1 MQEKITAEIRELLKE
16 ATKEEINLE
25 DVKESEMADLSSTIA
40 FRLASKL
47 RKSPVQI
54 ADNISLKIKPAA
66 YISRIES
73 VNGYLNFYLN
83 CGKVLPEFFNEIRTK
98 KSGYGRGEIKN
109 KKIILEHTSIN
120 PSGPVHV
127 GRLRNSLIGDSV
139 SRILRFYGY
148 DVETHYYVNDI
159 GKQIAIISQGFK
171 EGIEP
176 DKDTIERYPLY
187 RGKEDFRV
195 FFEYVSANRRFE
207 TDTEFQARVQESIQR
222 AEGGD
227 SNSLDEIRGIAGK
240 CLSGQKEILERLG
253 IRFDRFDFESKYIED
268 GSVSSVLD
276 FLKKSSYA
284 KTVEDGFG
292 LNLSEFGIEKTGG
305 ISILARMDG
314 TSVYLARD
322 IAYHLEK
329 SKLGDLMI
337 NVLGEDHRFEFLELK
352 TILMQIYKLKIP
364 LDVVHFSFVSFEG
377 GELSTRKGLTA
388 PVDKLLDDAIEK
400 AEKEIEKRK
409 IATKDIAPAIGIGAI
424 KYHILKTTPQK
435 PITFRWEEALSFD
448 GEASPY
454 IQYAHARCCRILE
467 NSKVDVEKIEI
478 NKIDINLEKDE
489 KNLLKQ
495 LIKFPEIVKKSAE
508 ELKPNI
514 VANYLYSLS
523 SEFSRFYKN
532 CPVIP
537 AEEKTRWR
545 RLLLVDATRTMLAN
559 GLDLLG
565 ISAPERM

>member
-1 MQEKITAEIRELLKE
+1 MAEIGKLLKE
-16 ATKEEINLE
+16 ATNEEINLE
-25 DVKESEMADLSSTIA
+25 EIKESEMADFSSTTA

-47 RKSPVQI
+47 KKSPVEI
-54 ADNISLKIKPAA
+54 ADEISGRITPSP
-66 YISRIES
+66 YVERIES
-73 VNGYLNFYLN
+73 TRGYINFYLN
-83 CGKVLPEFFNEIRTK
+83 YKKILSEFLNEVKGKKF
-98 KSGYGRGEIKN
+98 GYGKGEDKN

-127 GRLRNSLIGDSV
+127 GRLRNSLIGDSL
-139 SRILRFYGY
+139 SRILKFYGY

-159 GKQIAIISQGFK
+159 GKQMGVIAQGFK

-176 DKDTIERYPLY
+176 DKDAIERYSEY
-187 RGKEDFRV
+187 KDKEDFEI
-195 FFEYVSANRRFE
+195 FFEYISANRKFE
-207 TDTEFQARVQESIQR
+207 TDIEFQKGVQESIQH
-222 AEGGD
+222 AEKGD
-227 SNSLDEIRGIAGK
+227 LNSLQEISRIARK
-240 CLSGQKEILERLG
+240 CLVGQKKILDRLG
-253 IRFDRFDFESKYIED
+253 IKFDKFDFESKYLED
-268 GSVSSVLD
+268 GSVLSVLA
-276 FLKKSSYA
+276 FLRKSDYA
-284 KTVEDGFG
+284 RTVGEGFG
-292 LNLSEFGIEKTGG
+292 LDLSKFGLEKTGG
-305 ISILARMDG
+305 VSILARKDD
-314 TSVYLARD
+314 TSVYLTRD

-329 SKLGDLMI
+329 SKLGDIMI

-352 TILMQIYKLKIP
+352 TILTEIYKLEIP
-364 LDVVHFSFVSFEG
+364 LEVVHFSFVIFEG

-400 AEKEIEKRK
+400 AGGEIEKRK
-409 IATKDIAPAIGIGAI
+409 IATREIAPGIGIGAI

-435 PITFRWEEALSFD
+435 PITFKWEEALSFD

-467 NSKVDVEKIEI
+467 NSKIDVEKIEI
-478 NKIDINLEKDE
+478 DEIDMNLEEHE

-514 VANYLYSLS
+514 IANYLYLLA

-545 RLLLVDATRTMLAN
+545 RLLLVDAARIVIAN

-565 ISAPERM
+565 ISTPERM